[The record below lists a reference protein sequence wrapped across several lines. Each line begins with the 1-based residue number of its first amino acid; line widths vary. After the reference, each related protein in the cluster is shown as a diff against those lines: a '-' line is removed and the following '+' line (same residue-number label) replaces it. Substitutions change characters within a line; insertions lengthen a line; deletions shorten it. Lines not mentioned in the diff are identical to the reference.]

1 MRLSSLSVA
10 ALTALIALPAAAQEE
25 PKRLNVY
32 NWSDYIAEDTVAKFT
47 EETGIQVTYDVFD
60 SNDVL
65 EAKLLA
71 GSSGYDIV
79 VPTGNFLARQIQAG
93 VFREFDKDKM
103 PSLAGVD
110 PTLAARVGKYDP
122 DNKYSAIYLW
132 GTNGIGYNVQK
143 VKEILGEDF
152 ELNTF
157 DLLFKPEI
165 VEKLAA
171 CGVSMLDA
179 APDTFPVALNY
190 LGLPSDSFERKDLD
204 QAAAL
209 LKSIRPHIKY
219 FHSSQY
225 INDLAN
231 GEICVAYGWS
241 GDILQARDR
250 AAEAGRGVEVGY
262 VIPKEGS
269 ILWFDLLTITKDAA
283 HPQNAQKFID
293 FILRPEIIAEISN
306 HVHYANA
313 IPASEELIDES
324 VRADQGVYPPAEVME
339 KTFGSPI
346 YPPATDRILNRMWTE
361 IRTGR

>member
-10 ALTALIALPAAAQEE
+10 ALTALVALPAAAQEE

-32 NWSDYIAEDTVAKFT
+32 NWSDYIAEDTIANFT
-47 EETGIQVTYDVFD
+47 KETGIQVTYDVFD

-93 VFREFDKDKM
+93 VFREFDKAAM
-103 PSLAGVD
+103 PNLAGLD
-110 PTLAARVGKYDP
+110 PVLSERVAKYDP
-122 DNKYSAIYLW
+122 ENKHSAIYLW

-143 VKEILGEDF
+143 VKEILGEDY

-157 DLLFKPEI
+157 DLLFNPE
-165 VEKLAA
+165 VVQKLSA
-171 CGVSMLDA
+171 CGVTLLDA

-190 LGLPSDSFERKDLD
+190 LGLPHDSFKTEDLNK
-204 QAAAL
+204 AAEL
-209 LKSIRPHIKY
+209 LKSVQPHIKY

-250 AAEAGRGVEVGY
+250 AEEAGRGVEIGY

-269 ILWFDLLTITKDAA
+269 ILWFDLMTITKDAS

-293 FILRPEIIAEISN
+293 YILRPDVIAGISN
-306 HVHYANA
+306 YVHYANGV
-313 IPASEELIDES
+313 PASEELIDES
-324 VRADQGVYPPAEVME
+324 VRADEGVYPPAEVMA

-346 YPPATDRILNRMWTE
+346 YPPNVDRVLNRLWTQ

>member
-10 ALTALIALPAAAQEE
+10 ALTVLAAFPAAAQEE
-25 PKRLNVY
+25 PKQLNVY
-32 NWSDYIAEDTVAKFT
+32 NWSDYIAEDTIAKF
-47 EETGIQVTYDVFD
+47 EAETGIKVTYDVFD

-93 VFREFDKDKM
+93 VFREFEKDKI
-103 PSLAGVD
+103 PNLAGVD
-110 PTLAARVGKYDP
+110 PVLAERVAKYDP
-122 DNKYSAIYLW
+122 DNKHSVIYLW

-143 VKEILGEDF
+143 VKEILGEDY
-152 ELNTF
+152 ELNTY
-157 DLLFKPEI
+157 DLLFNPEVI
-165 VEKLAA
+165 QKLSA

-190 LGLPSDSFERKDLD
+190 LGLPPDSFETADLNK
-204 QAAAL
+204 AAEL
-209 LKSIRPHIKY
+209 LKSIQPHVKY

-262 VIPKEGS
+262 VIPKEGT
-269 ILWFDLLTITKDAA
+269 LVWFDLMTITKDAA

-306 HVHYANA
+306 YVHYANA
-313 IPASEELIDES
+313 VPASEELISES
-324 VRADQGVYPPAEVME
+324 VRADEGVYPPEEVMA
-339 KTFGSPI
+339 KTFTSPI
-346 YPPATDRILNRMWTE
+346 YPPNVDRVLNRLWTQ